1 MDINSS
7 GTGGVEDSKISRDES
22 EVGDD
27 MAMDGRISVSKSVK
41 AQK

>member
-7 GTGGVEDSKISRDES
+7 GTGGVEDDNSKMRKDES

-27 MAMDGRISVSKSVK
+27 ANHSNSRVDSRTS
-41 AQK
+41 

>member
-7 GTGGVEDSKISRDES
+7 GTGGAGENKPIHDES

-27 MAMDGRISVSKSVK
+27 NVKISSRDHADSHL
-41 AQK
+41 QP